1 MRGTLACSHWL
12 LVHGAQTAFVS
23 PSGRDQRAPHAM
35 HVHHLALALPQCL
48 SVGCLHPELLA
59 EHMLLFESVN
69 PGRMKMAARETVLEG
84 SVPFAL
90 GSAW

>member
-1 MRGTLACSHWL
+1 MDCSHWL

-23 PSGRDQRAPHAM
+23 PSGRDHRAPDAM
-35 HVHHLALALPQCL
+35 HVHHLALALPWCL
-48 SVGCLHPELLA
+48 SVGCLHSELLA
-59 EHMLLFESVN
+59 EHLLLFESVSL
-69 PGRMKMAARETVLEG
+69 GRMKMAARETVLER